1 MLTHLENILIS
12 ALHYRVLIHEAVHD
26 AFVAK
31 IKVRNNLSF
40 SSLKPLVKDYAF
52 RQQWRPSRY
61 SVMEWRQGSPKDLS
75 PTSHNIGNHRTI

>member
-12 ALHYRVLIHEAVHD
+12 ALHYRVLVHEAVHD
-26 AFVAK
+26 VFVAK
-31 IKVRNNLSF
+31 IKVRNYPGV
-40 SSLKPLVKDYAF
+40 SSLKDYAF

-61 SVMEWRQGSPKDLS
+61 SAMEWRQGSPKDLS